1 MIQEAQQ
8 TITVF
13 APATVAN
20 VSCGFDVFGF
30 AVHDPG
36 DTVQIKLREKPGV
49 SIISIQGD
57 NGVLSSD
64 PQKNTAGVA
73 AQQFLDAFAPDAGV
87 DIVLYKGLPVGSG
100 LGSSAASSA
109 AVLFGM
115 NRLFGHPADEK
126 ELLVFG
132 LRSEKTACGS
142 AHGDNVIPS
151 LLGGFVLI
159 RSYDPLDICHLP
171 VPDDLYCTLIYPHV
185 EIETRKARELLP
197 VNIPLRTAIRQ
208 WGNTAG
214 FVAGLYRKDY
224 ELIARSMED
233 LIAEPARA
241 GLIPHYYTV
250 VESAIEAGALGCGIS
265 GSGPTIF
272 ALSKGKVI
280 AENVCDTMKSVYIKS
295 GTDFNTWISSVNMEG
310 PRIVNPNVQNP

>member
-13 APATVAN
+13 APATIAN

-36 DTVQIKLREKPGV
+36 DTVQIKLKDKPGV
-49 SIISIQGD
+49 SISSIQGD
-57 NGVLSSD
+57 NGILSTD
-64 PQKNTAGVA
+64 PLKNTAGVA
-73 AQQFLDAFAPDAGV
+73 ALQFLKAYAPDGGV
-87 DIVLYKGLPVGSG
+87 DIALNKGLPVGSG

-126 ELLVFG
+126 DLLGFG
-132 LRSEKTACGS
+132 LLSEHTACGS

-151 LLGGFVLI
+151 LLGGLVLI
-159 RSYDPLDICHLP
+159 RSYEPLDIGHLP
-171 VPDDLYCTLIYPHV
+171 VPNDLTCSLIYPHI

-197 VNIPLRTAIRQ
+197 VDIPLKTASRQ

-214 FVAGLYRKDY
+214 FVAGLYRNDY

-233 LIAEPARA
+233 LIAEPVRA
-241 GLIPHYYTV
+241 KLIPNYYEV
-250 VESAIEAGALGCGIS
+250 VQEAKLAGALGCGIS

-272 ALSKGKVI
+272 ALSKGNVI
-280 AENVCDTMKSVYIKS
+280 AENVCNAMKSIYIKS
-295 GTDFNTWISSVNMEG
+295 GTGFSSWVSSVNMEG
-310 PRIVNPNVQNP
+310 PRIVNPEMQTP